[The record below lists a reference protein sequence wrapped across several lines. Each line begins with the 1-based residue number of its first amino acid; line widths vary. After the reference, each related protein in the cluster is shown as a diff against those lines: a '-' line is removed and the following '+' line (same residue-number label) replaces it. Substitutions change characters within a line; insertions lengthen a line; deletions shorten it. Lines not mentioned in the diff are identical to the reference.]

1 MPIYK
6 VKCYEGGRWVKNEPH
21 PIEAADE
28 QKAAEIVCDEPLS
41 KAGKLGQLR
50 AQVWLSSSPKAK
62 KLFHLRRQASSQGS
76 RPGRRSPPTPLP

>member
-6 VKCYEGGRWVKNEPH
+6 VKCYEGGRWDKNEPH

-41 KAGKLGQLR
+41 RAGKLGQLR
-50 AQVWLSSSPKAK
+50 AQVWLSSSPRAK
-62 KLFHLRRQASSQGS
+62 KLFYVLAQRS
-76 RPGRRSPPTPLP
+76 RHGAVA